1 MGGAEHAGLPQRSAI
16 GSAVAVSVK
25 RVYGIVLVSI
35 KNDVVSGV
43 VYGQVGN
50 VERLRVYL
58 AIHCV
63 AEEFAE
69 RVGIYIR
76 RRKNRFLRVL
86 ALVGIV
92 IAPRKHIGGL
102 REKRSRRSQEKNT
115 WRHGYGARKDTS
127 YFTWP
132 KNETLP

>member
-1 MGGAEHAGLPQRSAI
+1 M
-16 GSAVAVSVK
+16 
-25 RVYGIVLVSI
+25 LVSN

-76 RRKNRFLRVL
+76 RSQNRFLGVL
-86 ALVGIV
+86 ALMGIV
-92 IAPRKHIGGL
+92 IAPGKDIWGL
-102 REKRSRRSQEKNT
+102 RKQRSRRSQEQKT
-115 WRHGYGARKDTS
+115 
-127 YFTWP
+127 
-132 KNETLP
+132 